1 MELGIALQ
9 VLVGESR
16 IPQDREGVHRAELSK
31 REHLSTWNPG
41 FPLTWAALA
50 VVSLVPTV
58 VGSRCT
64 HRVPAWRNTT
74 RRDSPNG
81 RQHATPAP
89 AEQGGLRPFGRRHHR
104 PPRPARPAHLPQ
116 QGGSTSKQPFR
127 RCFRSWRKPT
137 GPSRPPPTRN
147 LSSTGNSA
155 PSWTTHS
162 APKIPI
168 LTPSDVA
175 NQGSDSSLTP
185 LAHLRHPEGNGCGK
199 CLRWQAAR
207 RSTPACGRKP
217 LS

>member
-74 RRDSPNG
+74 RCVLSTFCLPKERGKPGHLSGFSGLFGFRCGALSWNLI
-81 RQHATPAP
+81 T
-89 AEQGGLRPFGRRHHR
+89 GGEE
-104 PPRPARPAHLPQ
+104 
-116 QGGSTSKQPFR
+116 K
-127 RCFRSWRKPT
+127 
-137 GPSRPPPTRN
+137 
-147 LSSTGNSA
+147 
-155 PSWTTHS
+155 
-162 APKIPI
+162 
-168 LTPSDVA
+168 
-175 NQGSDSSLTP
+175 
-185 LAHLRHPEGNGCGK
+185 
-199 CLRWQAAR
+199 
-207 RSTPACGRKP
+207 
-217 LS
+217 